1 MWKSLRWSDKSNE
14 TPPTYANSLAMFLK
28 NIRIRARM
36 KFDVQCLNQDKDK
49 NIQKN
54 KVNIHFFMK
63 EICGHISIVTL
74 Y

>member
-1 MWKSLRWSDKSNE
+1 
-14 TPPTYANSLAMFLK
+14 MFLK